1 MRVKITLLKGWPDGL
16 SMSVLVGI
24 AMALDLSDPALY
36 SVNLTTN
43 NTDWVSWHSKESR
56 WYCQDS
62 QGNSLVIKTQNLST
76 LFALLRVT
84 LLSSESPGI
93 SNSSIGARTG
103 KRHVVVILLS
113 LSSQSVTQWYAI
125 IIASP
130 ERISLCPAKQNIP
143 PHFWF

>member
-1 MRVKITLLKGWPDGL
+1 
-16 SMSVLVGI
+16 MSVLVGI

-93 SNSSIGARTG
+93 SNSSIGARIG